1 MPRNTKP
8 VEATTKTDAYSVP
21 PAEMPRQGDGAES
34 PEGVESHECRA
45 DQAIRPKPGKQ
56 KAKASP
62 DPNDSILALVAGEVA
77 KSDKITPQHAPPTV
91 AQLAPFLHECPEE
104 DLEEA
109 NQRLCEL
116 FDTPATWEGLPDLNL
131 VAQILAKKNHF
142 LILQPSQVQEKWEI
156 NKSRT
161 GSKNPIAP
169 LIRAWWR
176 TRPYKVVP
184 NTRTSGRII
193 PAKMAQANPTTDSRA
208 GGIFSLAAN
217 SPDGQSVLPGFEV
230 PIIGP
235 ALPLQLYDLGNGPS
249 SRSRSASLALRMFI
263 EALLAVPQEHRGTG
277 SPVSYEVSL
286 RDFLNWFWPDRK
298 PTPSE
303 YWPALMTASEALD
316 RCYVPL
322 INPETGRSQ
331 LRRIVLVGAIP
342 RGANSLDDGVQVI
355 VNLPRDSQNGPQLP
369 DSLRQW
375 GNRSAPAYRAL
386 INLSF
391 NWYKPGRSHYPAG
404 RRRSDGKTFW
414 AQSTNP
420 ERYPSFTDRQI
431 IELCYPTSQNLNPR
445 VLLKRAKDTINLL
458 AEEGELQI
466 VENRIVPPNC
476 RTNP

>member
-1 MPRNTKP
+1 MPRNTKTA
-8 VEATTKTDAYSVP
+8 E
-21 PAEMPRQGDGAES
+21 PAEDTDDYTVPASEVPQQVHGNGAQDGDDGHDPS
-34 PEGVESHECRA
+34 S
-45 DQAIRPKPGKQ
+45 DQAPRSKPEKRN
-56 KAKASP
+56 AKTSP
-62 DPNDSILALVAGEVA
+62 DPNDAILALVAGEVV
-77 KSDKITPQHAPPTV
+77 KSDKITPQHGPPTV
-91 AQLAPFLHECPEE
+91 AQLAAFLRECPEE
-104 DLEEA
+104 ELEEA
-109 NQRLCEL
+109 NVKLCAL
-116 FDTPATWEGLPDLNL
+116 FETRATWEGLPDLNL
-131 VAQILAKKNHF
+131 VAQVLAKKNHF
-142 LILQPSQVQEKWEI
+142 LILQPTQVQEKWEI

-193 PAKMAQANPTTDSRA
+193 PAKLAQANPSTDSRA

-235 ALPLQLYDLGNGPS
+235 ALPLQLYDIGNGPS
-249 SRSRSASLALRMFI
+249 SRSRSAPLALRMFI

-342 RGANSLDDGVQVI
+342 RGANSLEDGVQVI

-414 AQSTNP
+414 AQSRDP
-420 ERYPSFTDRQI
+420 ERFPSFTDRQI

-445 VLLKRAKDTINLL
+445 VLLKRARDTINLL
-458 AEEGELQI
+458 AEEGELTI
-466 VENRIVPPNC
+466 VNDRIVPPNC
-476 RTNP
+476 RIVP